1 MPWEKWLDTAL
12 YPDEEPPADMDSLPA
27 RVDFLARLCAAWD
40 FGILPDPETVAEIRQ
55 PHWRGGGGGCRPLTP
70 PAPHPLPPRPG
81 RPPPPPRAG
90 GGTPPAPRAGGGGCL
105 PPAALPGLS
114 PSARLARPAAS
125 PLPGATTGLH
135 PG

>member
-1 MPWEKWLDTAL
+1 MPWEKWLDTSL

-40 FGILPDPETVAEIRQ
+40 FGVLPDPKTVAEVRQ
-55 PHWRGGGGGCRPLTP
+55 PHWREAVDACRLLTS
-70 PAPHPLPPRPG
+70 PAYHLL
-81 RPPPPPRAG
+81 RA
-90 GGTPPAPRAGGGGCL
+90 
-105 PPAALPGLS
+105 
-114 PSARLARPAAS
+114 LAWSAAS